1 MRARHATALAVLTA
15 LVLTG
20 PAVLAAP
27 AALAAP
33 AVVAAPADDLTTPAG
48 FTGMSPTRVLDT
60 RDALFV
66 PNGQQRPLNP
76 DEYYTTPLVAFSSHM
91 PPATYPVVPADTTA
105 VVVNVTATDP
115 TADGYLSLSAAGHP
129 GTVPATSSLN
139 FTAGTT
145 VSNLV
150 TVAVTPGTN
159 PAITVYNHVGTTD
172 VVLDVVGYY
181 QPGAAD
187 KYAPLTPSRLVD
199 SRTDGGRLGWG
210 GVRSV
215 QVAKPELGTA
225 DAHAVILN
233 VTATEGSA
241 DSYLTVYPTGRE
253 RPYVG
258 SNVNFASGRT
268 VANQVVVPV
277 GADGSIDIFNH
288 VGSVDVVVD
297 LVGFYGPSGAGLF
310 SALTT
315 PVRAYDTR
323 SSTPLEPGGT
333 RTVPVVQNHLMGAAL
348 NVTATEPTTDGHLT
362 VYPAAA
368 VSRPDT
374 STLNFTAGQT
384 VANSVTTRTDGGL
397 VKVYNNDGYTH
408 VIADLTGVFVA
419 G

>member
-1 MRARHATALAVLTA
+1 MHARPAALAAITA

-20 PAVLAAP
+20 PAVIAAP
-27 AALAAP
+27 AAVAATAAP
-33 AVVAAPADDLTTPAG
+33 AAATAGDLTTPGG

-60 RDALFV
+60 RNAMFV

-76 DEYYTTPLVAFSSHM
+76 DEYYTTPLVTFTSHM
-91 PPATYPVVPADTTA
+91 PPTTHPVVPADTTA
-105 VVVNVTATDP
+105 VVVNVTATSP
-115 TADGYLSLSAAGHP
+115 TADSYLTLSAAGHP

-139 FTAGTT
+139 FKAGKT

-150 TVAVTPGTN
+150 TVAVLPGTT
-159 PAITVYNHVGTTD
+159 PAITVYNHAGTTD

-181 QPGAAD
+181 RAGATD

-199 SRTDGGRLGWG
+199 SRSDGGRLGWD

-215 QVAKPELGTA
+215 QVARPELGTA
-225 DAHAVILN
+225 DARAVILN
-233 VTATEGSA
+233 VTATEGTA
-241 DSYLTVYPTGRE
+241 DSFLAVYPTGTE
-253 RPYVG
+253 RPFVG
-258 SNVNFASGRT
+258 SNVNFGAGKT
-268 VANQVVVPV
+268 VPNQVVVPV
-277 GADGSIDIFNH
+277 GADGKIDVYNH

-297 LVGFYGPSGAGLF
+297 LVGYYGPSGTGLF
-310 SALTT
+310 SALGT

-323 SSTPLEPGGT
+323 SSAAVEPGGT
-333 RTVPVVQNHLMGAAL
+333 RTVPVVQGQVIGAAL

-368 VSRPDT
+368 ARPDT
-374 STLNFTAGQT
+374 SNLNFTAGLT
-384 VANSVTTRTDGGL
+384 VANSVTTRTDDGR
-397 VKVYNNDGYTH
+397 VSIYNNDGYTH